1 MLFFSEIVSWRENW
15 WFCSYSI
22 KNLHY
27 LQHSNYASSRYLGY
41 QTVKINISFVLIFSV
56 YFYHVCIQ
64 IWVHSI
70 SCALSLPPF
79 LLWQW
84 HLLIPLLYSSRK
96 CLVNYKCFLYWQ
108 DLILLELLI
117 FSNGIK
123 SYTPGC
129 WSEKP
134 EGWRGEST
142 VLQRTKMFSLW
153 MKNSYIKNSSFISL
167 HFWVFFFLIKLS
179 GFNK

>member
-1 MLFFSEIVSWRENW
+1 M
-15 WFCSYSI
+15 
-22 KNLHY
+22 KNLNY
-27 LQHSNYASSRYLGY
+27 RQHSNYASSRYLGY

-56 YFYHVCIQ
+56 YFCHVCIQ
-64 IWVHSI
+64 TGVHSI
-70 SCALSLPPF
+70 SCGLSLPPS

-84 HLLIPLLYSSRK
+84 YLLIPLQYSSRK
-96 CLVNYKCFLYWQ
+96 CLARYKCCLHDQ

-129 WSEKP
+129 WSVKP

-142 VLQRTKMFSLW
+142 VFQRTKMFSLW
-153 MKNSYIKNSSFISL
+153 MKNIYIRNSSIINIHL
-167 HFWVFFFLIKLS
+167 QVLFLKINLPV
-179 GFNK
+179 FNK